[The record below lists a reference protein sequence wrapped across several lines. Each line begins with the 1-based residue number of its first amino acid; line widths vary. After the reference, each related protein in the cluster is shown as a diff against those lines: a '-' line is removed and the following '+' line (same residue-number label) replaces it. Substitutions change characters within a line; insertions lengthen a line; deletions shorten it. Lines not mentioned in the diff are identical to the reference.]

1 MVAQFGDAY
10 RSYLARTG
18 MFFPR
23 ALEQAV
29 ARLPLPQS
37 RRLRGAAGFVLVVI
51 LAVGGAFALRAYTV
65 AHLPLWAS
73 GRVVAL
79 TILPG
84 DGIMLEH
91 RMRDVLELPAVE
103 LRLAQHPGPLLV
115 YLVPKNYVM
124 QGMITDWIFHPFR
137 HLQGGHM
144 MMHHDLGDG
153 SAPNAAATA
162 TLRRLIFLS
171 VDTNGGR
178 SAPADVFAID
188 AERTPLF
195 FADVDIHNLVLQDI
209 KELSPG
215 TGWGRVPTPMF

>member
-1 MVAQFGDAY
+1 M
-10 RSYLARTG
+10 T
-18 MFFPR
+18 
-23 ALEQAV
+23 
-29 ARLPLPQS
+29 RLKD
-37 RRLRGAAGFVLVVI
+37 
-51 LAVGGAFALRAYTV
+51 T
-65 AHLPLWAS
+65 
-73 GRVVAL
+73 
-79 TILPG
+79 
-84 DGIMLEH
+84 
-91 RMRDVLELPAVE
+91 
-103 LRLAQHPGPLLV
+103 PGPILV

-124 QGMITDWIFHPFR
+124 QGMIADTDPRWRLYEHHGSLAMITDWIFHPFR